1 MYYIYIISC
10 ERGVLY
16 TGIASDIARRM
27 REHFSQS
34 EKCAKFTRS
43 HKPLSL
49 EGLWTAPDKSTA
61 LKLEWRIKQMRKP
74 QKLQLIAFPDMAEKL
89 FEELTGI
96 KPVREFSLEEMLGDN
111 EKQSK

>member
-10 ERGVLY
+10 ERGTLY
-16 TGIASDIARRM
+16 TGIASDISRRM
-27 REHFSQS
+27 KEHFTQS

-43 HKPLSL
+43 HKPSGL

-61 LKLEWRIKQMRKP
+61 LRLEWRIKQMKKT

-89 FEELTGI
+89 FEEPTGI
-96 KPVREFSLEEMLGDN
+96 KPVREFSLVELLGNHD
-111 EKQSK
+111 KQSK